1 METSPIY
8 EALDYRE
15 KLRKMPP
22 GFFAFQEE
30 QSKKWKV
37 CFKRF
42 MISKPETIRSC
53 LTEKAAKKKADSPKP
68 SIRIKNGSTIL
79 VNKKTA
85 KSRHSPNESRLPL
98 LW

>member
-22 GFFAFQEE
+22 GFFAFPEE

-42 MISKPETIRSC
+42 MSSKPETIRNC
-53 LTEKAAKKKADSPKP
+53 LTEKAAKKKAEALNLS
-68 SIRIKNGSTIL
+68 
-79 VNKKTA
+79 
-85 KSRHSPNESRLPL
+85 L
-98 LW
+98 LK